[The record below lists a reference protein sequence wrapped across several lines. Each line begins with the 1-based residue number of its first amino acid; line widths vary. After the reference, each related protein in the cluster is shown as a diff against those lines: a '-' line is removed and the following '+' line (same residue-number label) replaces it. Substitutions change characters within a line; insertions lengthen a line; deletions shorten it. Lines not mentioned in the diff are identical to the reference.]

1 MKTLGMLL
9 LATAGA
15 FSASLAAAQAIPA
28 KTVRMV
34 IPFPPGGSNDTVA
47 RILAPSL
54 SRALGQSVI
63 IDNRPGGSGIIA
75 TSLVARAPA
84 DGNTLLIIGFSWFA
98 NAGLRSDLPYDTLK
112 DFTGVARFD
121 SGPFVIS
128 VHPSLPA
135 KTVKELIAFA
145 RARPGQLAYATNG
158 NGTGQHLT
166 GEWLK
171 LMTGIDLLHVPY
183 QGGGPSLIA
192 VMGGHAPI
200 LMSTVPA
207 LVPALAGDK
216 LRPLAVT
223 SRMRAEQLKNVP
235 TLAESGFPEFD
246 LTSNLGAVVRSGAP
260 KEAIEHVSAEML
272 RAMQLPDVREALLK
286 AGIYPAPAGPEEF
299 DAIMRADI
307 RKIQKIVKEAK
318 IKLES

>member
-1 MKTLGMLL
+1 
-9 LATAGA
+9 
-15 FSASLAAAQAIPA
+15 
-28 KTVRMV
+28 
-34 IPFPPGGSNDTVA
+34 
-47 RILAPSL
+47 
-54 SRALGQSVI
+54 
-63 IDNRPGGSGIIA
+63 
-75 TSLVARAPA
+75 
-84 DGNTLLIIGFSWFA
+84 
-98 NAGLRSDLPYDTLK
+98 
-112 DFTGVARFD
+112 
-121 SGPFVIS
+121 
-128 VHPSLPA
+128 
-135 KTVKELIAFA
+135 
-145 RARPGQLAYATNG
+145 
-158 NGTGQHLT
+158 
-166 GEWLK
+166 
-171 LMTGIDLLHVPY
+171 
-183 QGGGPSLIA
+183 
-192 VMGGHAPI
+192 
-200 LMSTVPA
+200 MSTVPA

-307 RKIQKIVKEAK
+307 RKIQKIVREAK